1 MKRYLTPLLIII
13 TSICLVACDF
23 DKPEN
28 ENYLYN
34 NEATSKRVKIN
45 IEEAKVLSD
54 VAILNETVISI
65 SQLSQIKSNEYH
77 VKKISSK
84 LKKDNLKIKRQLSD
98 LAEKK
103 IILLPNSIDE
113 TVINELLKIEENSF
127 SETYLKKVKLILESE
142 VAQLKYLS
150 NITNDVDFKVLT
162 VKLLVTL
169 QYNLNQIQNILKTN
183 Y

>member
-1 MKRYLTPLLIII
+1 M
-13 TSICLVACDF
+13 ACEF
-23 DKPEN
+23 EKPEN

-34 NEATSKRVKIN
+34 TEATAKRVKTN
-45 IEEAKVLSD
+45 IEEAKALSD

-65 SQLSQIKSNEYH
+65 SQLSQIKSNEYR
-77 VKKISSK
+77 VKKISNK
-84 LKKDNLKIKRQLSD
+84 LEKDNLKIKKQLQD

-103 IILLPNSIDE
+103 LILLPNTIDK
-113 TVINELLKIEENSF
+113 TAINELSKIEEGSF
-127 SETYLKKVKLILESE
+127 SDAYLKKVKMILESE
-142 VAQLKYLS
+142 VTQLEYLS

-162 VKLLVTL
+162 VKTLVTL

>member
-1 MKRYLTPLLIII
+1 M
-13 TSICLVACDF
+13 ACEF
-23 DKPEN
+23 EKPEN

-34 NEATSKRVKIN
+34 TEATAKRVKTN
-45 IEEAKVLSD
+45 IEEAKALSD

-65 SQLSQIKSNEYH
+65 SQLSQIKSNEYR
-77 VKKISSK
+77 VKKISNK
-84 LKKDNLKIKRQLSD
+84 LEKDNLKIKKQLQD

-103 IILLPNSIDE
+103 LILLPNTIDKNA
-113 TVINELLKIEENSF
+113 INELSKIEEASF
-127 SETYLKKVKLILESE
+127 SEAYLKKIKMVLESE
-142 VAQLKYLS
+142 VTQLEYLS

-162 VKLLVTL
+162 VKTLVTL